1 MAITVSSDYRTNKGS
16 LNNIIDGNR
25 TSYWSAQDAQ
35 AAGKSITFSFSGPVT
50 FKGMTAVSGSANGTQ
65 ILKGTLLQVSRDGSS
80 WKDVGS
86 FDGQL
91 TSMISGLN
99 EHRVMAV
106 RILWNRGNNK
116 RLAFYEAELD
126 YSDEYAYRKI
136 DGVWI
141 PIQAAYRKSAAGWV
155 ETKDLSDI
163 QNENL
168 IERGTE

>member
-1 MAITVSSDYRTNKGS
+1 
-16 LNNIIDGNR
+16 
-25 TSYWSAQDAQ
+25 
-35 AAGKSITFSFSGPVT
+35 
-50 FKGMTAVSGSANGTQ
+50 MTAVSGSANGTQ

-86 FDGQL
+86 FDGQM
-91 TSMISGLN
+91 TSMISGIN

-106 RILWNRGNNK
+106 RILWNSGINK

-126 YSDEYAYRKI
+126 YSEEYAYRKV
-136 DGVWI
+136 DGIWI
-141 PIQAAYRKSAAGWV
+141 PIQAAYRKRAAGWV